1 MQNIATEFKLWES
14 SRDPGAWV
22 LYGARY
28 SAEQLRLKQEQ
39 VIGILEGRVVFQDT
53 GDAIGVKSIDGSLV
67 EPSTLALLEELA
79 CINEALDLHANQ
91 PDIAGRGLTPVLEYN
106 PVMSITR
113 ESVSPRNLADLY
125 NEIDIGW

>member
-39 VIGILEGRVVFQDT
+39 VISILEGRVIFRDV
-53 GDAIGVKSIDGSLV
+53 GDAIAIQNIGGGTP
-67 EPSTLALLEELA
+67 EPSTLALIEELS
-79 CINEALDLHANQ
+79 CINEALDFHTNQ
-91 PDIAGRGLTPVLEYN
+91 PGMTGQGLTPILEHN
-106 PVMSITR
+106 PIMEITR
-113 ESVSPRNLADLY
+113 ETTS
-125 NEIDIGW
+125 